1 MDGGAAEPW
10 PALGAAHVDI
20 PATYARDGVAAIG
33 SVLAPDE
40 LAVARAAFDA
50 LIASGVAGP
59 YATIVHDGWRRSPEL
74 AALVPIVGVH
84 AARALGVPE
93 LVLFHDSL
101 LAKPSDGADM
111 AWHQD
116 FSYLPLDR
124 SAGTTLWIALDDIT
138 ETNGCIYYLRGSH
151 LLGER
156 RAAWGIFA
164 DDDPRSRLPALD
176 VPGSELGIPAP
187 TAAGGAIVH
196 HTLILHRSPP
206 NTSGRPRRAWALSLV
221 APDAVWA
228 PDHAQHPRG
237 ILGARR
243 AGDPLEADLPR
254 VTATGG
260 GRSRRSR
267 P

>member
-1 MDGGAAEPW
+1 MDGGTGEPW
-10 PALGAAHVDI
+10 PALGAAHREI
-20 PATYARDGVAAIG
+20 SATYARDGVAAVG
-33 SVLAPDE
+33 PVLDADQ
-40 LAVARAAFDA
+40 LARARAAFDA
-50 LIASGVAGP
+50 LIPSGVAGP
-59 YATIVHDGWRRSPEL
+59 YATIVHDGWRRAPDL

-101 LAKPSDGADM
+101 LTKPSDGADM

-138 ETNGCIYYLRGSH
+138 EANGCIYYLPRSH

-156 RAAWGIFA
+156 RAAWGILA

-176 VPGSELGIPAP
+176 VPDTEGGVAAP
-187 TAAGGAIVH
+187 TAAGCAIVH
-196 HTLILHRSPP
+196 DTLILHRSPP
-206 NTSGRPRRAWALSLV
+206 NRSGRPRRAWALSLV
-221 APDAVWA
+221 APDVVWA
-228 PDHAQHPRG
+228 PEHAQHPRG

-243 AGDPLEADLPR
+243 AGDPLEADLLR
-254 VTATGG
+254 V
-260 GRSRRSR
+260 GRS
-267 P
+267 